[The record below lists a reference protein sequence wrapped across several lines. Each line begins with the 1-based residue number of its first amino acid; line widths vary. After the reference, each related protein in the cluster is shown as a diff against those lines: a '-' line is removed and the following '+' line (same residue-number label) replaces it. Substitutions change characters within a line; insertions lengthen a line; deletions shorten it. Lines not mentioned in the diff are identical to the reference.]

1 MKTAHTF
8 IMMLIML
15 SFSTITLAGDKPGD
29 KPAPDVRTQKKADAI
44 YNEIMMTLTP
54 EMKARI
60 DSSRSLIDN
69 NQQRTAAMDSTKQKD
84 ALRKRNNREK
94 ENYIESLPDDVQLR
108 VEKAIREMEQRQ
120 KERALEFK
128 EIKRGTH

>member
-1 MKTAHTF
+1 MF
-8 IMMLIML
+8 LL
-15 SFSTITLAGDKPGD
+15 SLITLSVATIALADDKPGD
-29 KPAPDVRTQKKADAI
+29 KPAPDARTLKKADAI
-44 YNEIMMTLTP
+44 YNEMMMTLTP

-60 DSSRSLIDN
+60 DSSRSSIDN
-69 NQQRTAAMDSTKQKD
+69 NKHRTIAGDSTKQKD
-84 ALRKRNNREK
+84 ALRKKNDREK

-128 EIKRGTH
+128 EIKRGNR

>member
-1 MKTAHTF
+1 MKTVRTVLLLVVF
-8 IMMLIML
+8 SLV
-15 SFSTITLAGDKPGD
+15 SFAFAGDKNSE
-29 KPAPDVRTQKKADAI
+29 KPVPDTRTVKKADAI

-60 DSSRSLIDN
+60 DSSRTSIDKSG
-69 NQQRTAAMDSTKQKD
+69 NQAGTIDSAKQK
-84 ALRKRNNREK
+84 AEVMKKNELEK
-94 ENYIESLPDDVQLR
+94 EKYLESLPDDVQLR

-128 EIKRGTH
+128 EIKRSPR